1 MTYDGCYCPECIAVE
16 NDMSPDEAI
25 ELLGMNLSGEA
36 FLKILLSW
44 AILFAVFL

>member
-25 ELLGMNLSGEA
+25 ELLGMNLSGET
-36 FLKILLSW
+36 FLKRLLSMTT
-44 AILFAVFL
+44 LFFEFL